1 MVSSTQQLPSDI
13 AREALRRLAQR
24 RIAPTPDNYAQVYC
38 EISGRDDQ
46 SSIMALRLLEGL
58 AADLG
63 KREGALQPG
72 ARALALALA
81 ERHWE
86 DARKEL
92 DELCELATRGPD
104 WGSLLRSLFKQ
115 LETRHAA
122 YTDARK
128 REMLDHVLTAFG
140 GDGMKLHARLS
151 GVVKAWSESAP
162 AQRVELTLVSPAKS
176 ATEKS
181 APQPVETPAALER
194 SGETQPLAQS
204 QSQPVSLQTSRELL
218 RKVLWLVAD
227 TIERGVVE
235 RLTHSPKL
243 AEEARAIIQA
253 AQWASTAAEVDR
265 LGEQLKHFWLKFELS
280 GEGPD
285 RVIDGLGA
293 LLRLV
298 VENVG
303 ELVADER
310 WVSAQIDQMRE
321 VLDGPIDVRS
331 LREAERSFRRV
342 LYRQAAAKFSLDEA
356 KNALKS
362 VLTTF
367 IDRIGTMAADTGS
380 YQERMA
386 RYAEE
391 LAQTD
396 DIHRISDIVQQLT
409 QDTRSM
415 HTDMQRNYDELE
427 SARRHAA
434 VHEEKIRVLEQE
446 LESISQQVREDGLTR
461 ALNRRG
467 LTEAFVVEAVRS
479 DRDASP
485 LCLAIL
491 DVDDF
496 KVLNDRYGHA
506 TGDEA
511 LVHLSNVIRRTLR
524 PTDIVARYGGEE
536 FVILLPATSIGE
548 AAEIMRRTQR
558 ELTRHFFLHDNER
571 LLITFSAGV
580 AQRRGGE
587 EQHALIDRADAALYL
602 AKKRGKNQV
611 AQAEV

>member
-1 MVSSTQQLPSDI
+1 MVSNTQQLPSDI
-13 AREALRRLAQR
+13 ARETLRRLAQR
-24 RIAPTPDNYAQVYC
+24 RIAPTPDNYAEVYC
-38 EISGRDDQ
+38 EIAGRDDQ

-86 DARKEL
+86 DAGKEL
-92 DELCELATRGPD
+92 NELCELASRGPE
-104 WGSLLRSLFKQ
+104 WGSLLRVLFKQ

-128 REMLDHVLTAFG
+128 REMLEHVLTAFG
-140 GDGMKLHARLS
+140 SDGMKLHARLN

-176 ATEKS
+176 AS
-181 APQPVETPAALER
+181 QPIEVPAALER
-194 SGETQPLAQS
+194 SGETQPLS
-204 QSQPVSLQTSRELL
+204 QSQPTSLSTSRELL

-243 AEEARAIIQA
+243 AEDARAIIQA
-253 AQWASTAAEVDR
+253 AQWASTAADIDR
-265 LGEQLKHFWLKFELS
+265 LGEQLKNFWLKFELS

-285 RVIDGLGA
+285 RVIDGLGS

-310 WVSAQIDQMRE
+310 WVSAQVDHMRE
-321 VLDGPIDVRS
+321 VLAGPIDVRS
-331 LREAERSFRRV
+331 LSEAERSFRRV
-342 LYRQAAAKFSLDEA
+342 LYRQAAAKLSLDEA

-367 IDRIGTMAADTGS
+367 IDRVGTMAADTGS

-396 DIHRISDIVQQLT
+396 DIHRISDIVLKLT
-409 QDTRSM
+409 QDTRGM

-434 VHEEKIRVLEQE
+434 VHEEKIRALEQE

-479 DRDASP
+479 DRSASP

-506 TGDEA
+506 TGDQA
-511 LVHLSNVIRRTLR
+511 LVHLSSVVRKALR

-536 FVILLPATSIGE
+536 FVILLPETSIGE
-548 AAEIMRRTQR
+548 AADIMRRTQR

-580 AQRRGGE
+580 AQRREGE

-602 AKKRGKNQV
+602 AKRQGKNQV
-611 AQAEV
+611 AQAFDVAADGR